1 MFISSEVQTPFSSTS
16 LEINSVRKL
25 GSARVAFSIH
35 TTFQKLIHEISLV
48 GHGNPSFM
56 TSKRKG

>member
-1 MFISSEVQTPFSSTS
+1 MFIFSEVQLPFSSTS

-35 TTFQKLIHEISLV
+35 TTFQKLIHEIAWLV
-48 GHGNPSFM
+48 MVIPLL
-56 TSKRKG
+56 